1 MTKEQDSELLWQR
14 HRQHLL
20 NKDAEYREAV
30 DHYKMKTGADWLLF
44 AIPVVAGIVSMSYIP
59 IEREL
64 LRWLASIG
72 ITVVVF
78 VICVFVKS
86 LTIPGRPLSEIEAD
100 VKRRY
105 IESLKHKP
113 TDKQ

>member
-1 MTKEQDSELLWQR
+1 MTNDNDRELLWQR

-20 NKDAEYREAV
+20 DKDAEYREAV
-30 DHYKMKTGADWLLF
+30 GHYKMKTGADWLLF
-44 AIPVVAGIVSMSYIP
+44 AIPVVADIVSISYIP
-59 IEREL
+59 IEHEL
-64 LRWLASIG
+64 LRWIASIG

-78 VICVFVKS
+78 VLCVFVKS

-105 IESLKHKP
+105 FESLNHKSIN
-113 TDKQ
+113 K